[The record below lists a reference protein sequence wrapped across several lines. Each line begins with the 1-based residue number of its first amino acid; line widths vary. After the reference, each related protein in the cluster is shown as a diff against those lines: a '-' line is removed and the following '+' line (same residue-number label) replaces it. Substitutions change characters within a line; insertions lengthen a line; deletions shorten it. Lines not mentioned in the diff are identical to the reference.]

1 MIAYMKQHHTTLLL
15 ALFLLLAGNAAAQ
28 QSSELKKEINN
39 IKKDSQY
46 IYSESTL
53 PDKSE
58 ALNSAMEALQGQ
70 MNNWARKNGNGSA
83 IANNA
88 ESVAKKIEL
97 PRGNMYRAFV
107 YVHKDNIIEGAGTV
121 AATPKVSVAK
131 ESVTPA
137 PVAKTTVTVTA
148 STKKEAVKP
157 TLPTAIERML
167 PLTNYDA
174 LAACIKELKAEGAI
188 KKFGRYTDETPN
200 IETYALVVYD
210 SDGNIEA
217 ILSPGAQR
225 INYKTGE
232 PDSLDNYRGGSKKRG
247 ALIIKL

>member
-1 MIAYMKQHHTTLLL
+1 MIAYMKQHYATLLL
-15 ALFLLLAGNAAAQ
+15 ALFTLFAGNAAAQ

-39 IKKDSQY
+39 IKKNSQY
-46 IYSESTL
+46 IYHESTL

-70 MNNWARKNGNGSA
+70 MNSWAEKNGNA
-83 IANNA
+83 IANNV

-107 YVHKDNIIEGAGTV
+107 YVHKDNIIEGAGSNCAAT
-121 AATPKVSVAK
+121 ATPKV
-131 ESVTPA
+131 PA
-137 PVAKTTVTVTA
+137 AETAVQKAPATITVN
-148 STKKEAVKP
+148 SKKEAEKP
-157 TLPTAIERML
+157 TLPKAIERIL
-167 PLTNYDA
+167 PLTDYDA
-174 LAACIKELKAEGAI
+174 LAACIKELKAEGVI

-210 SDGNIEA
+210 IDGNIEA

-225 INYKTGE
+225 TNYKTGK
-232 PDSLDNYRGGSKKRG
+232 PDSLDNYRGGNKKRG